1 MKCGIAIPHYGRA
14 AQPSMVEDLA
24 REAEALGFDSVWAS
38 DHVLLPVEGAGVPH
52 YFYDALIVMAAAAA
66 VTTRLRIGTSV
77 LVIPYRDPRLLAS
90 VLATLDQMSKG
101 RVILGAGAGGL
112 EGEFA
117 GLGID
122 FHQRGALT
130 NEYLDCMQALWTTD
144 PTSFHGRWI
153 HFDEMRSNPKPFQNP
168 LPIWIGGHSDAAV
181 QRAAVRGTGWQPSNM
196 PLDDFRVRAKAYR
209 DACVAAG
216 RPPGPI
222 CLRSIPR
229 GPVQTADDR
238 IPFTGD
244 PADIARAMEA
254 YAEAGLT
261 YVVFSPQ
268 VRSKEELQTEMQYLA
283 QSILPLLP
291 Q

>member
-1 MKCGIAIPHYGRA
+1 MKCGVAIPHYGRA
-14 AQPSMVEDLA
+14 SQPSMVEDLA
-24 REAEALGFDSVWAS
+24 REVEALGFDSVWAS

-52 YFYDALIVMAAAAA
+52 YFYDALIVMAAAA

-90 VLATLDQMSKG
+90 MLATLDQISKG
-101 RVILGAGAGGL
+101 RVILGAGSGGL

-168 LPIWIGGHSDAAV
+168 LPIWIGGHSDAAI
-181 QRAAVRGTGWQPSNM
+181 QRAPFVAWAGSLPTCDWTTSVCAPRPTATPAWRRDDSPVPSVYAASRAVRCKPPTGASHCDRGTSPTC
-196 PLDDFRVRAKAYR
+196 
-209 DACVAAG
+209 ACAVTPVASSSASSASL
-216 RPPGPI
+216 RPKSP
-222 CLRSIPR
+222 PR
-229 GPVQTADDR
+229 
-238 IPFTGD
+238 I
-244 PADIARAMEA
+244 
-254 YAEAGLT
+254 
-261 YVVFSPQ
+261 S
-268 VRSKEELQTEMQYLA
+268 
-283 QSILPLLP
+283 
-291 Q
+291 